1 MENLDRHTESG
12 AAESQSQI
20 DESEMDDDS
29 FAQAIAN
36 NLNQDEIF
44 P

>member
-1 MENLDRHTESG
+1 
-12 AAESQSQI
+12 
-20 DESEMDDDS
+20 MDDDS

-44 P
+44 PQDNDDNHEHDKDEHQKELDVER